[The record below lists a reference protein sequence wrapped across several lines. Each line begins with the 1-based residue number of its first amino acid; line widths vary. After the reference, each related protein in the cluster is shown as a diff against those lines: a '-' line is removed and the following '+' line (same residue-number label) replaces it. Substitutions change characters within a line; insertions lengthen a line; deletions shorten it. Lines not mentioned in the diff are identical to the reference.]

1 MHKICMLLILFI
13 CIFVAQNFAQATYD
27 VVPHLLS
34 TMEGSKSEATPFG
47 VPSNWSWVSGAT
59 SVTLNMPDNFSNAN
73 YWGAIFRGSSNT
85 TPANTEVQI
94 RNMSFWVLYK
104 GESNWIE
111 FQNQKANL
119 GGGTFSPTYNSGGPA
134 PKLRHTVEGTFVV
147 PALGYIWHF
156 WHGPGYKPI
165 RYNDIQEV
173 MVNANI
179 RLVLKDIKGID
190 DRDQADYLI
199 HVGADWRDPKDPNC
213 EKLNFICTSFGL
225 SKFVKITKEWTNCTF
240 HSLSKTDLSSAIPLP
255 PKEAF
260 LKGMSTIK
268 IMPLGDSKTEG
279 GEGSGNSSWRG
290 YLRTS
295 LMKDGYSID
304 YVGPR
309 SNAADGDSDP
319 KDANHAGFGGYT
331 IGPDKQVFS
340 GNETT
345 GIIENLPKYFTA
357 ANPDV
362 VLLAIGV
369 NDFFNASAHP
379 ENYSK
384 TAPDRYQ
391 DLVNKIIQLK
401 PNVKIILGAVEPVKW
416 DKNWGGNANDNNFG
430 ALNAKIKQIADA
442 DLNDNIYFA
451 DIRKDFLTSFNA
463 TDFFDDV
470 HLSKTGAQKVA
481 ASWFKA
487 IDSLLT
493 SWDPRINQPVIEII
507 SPLNNANLIQA
518 DTTKFEVD
526 ATIAGG
532 SIDSI
537 YFYLDGTKI
546 GADSIAPYQ
555 IELTALELGTH
566 SLKALC
572 TYNGKETQWADSI
585 TVEVTASVPP
595 NIKIIAPVNGSLIK
609 DDQQTVLLSAEANDS
624 DGAIDRVEFFL
635 NGELIG
641 EVYASPFTLE
651 WPVTG
656 YGKKIFT
663 AVAID
668 NTDTYSAASQTV
680 INVGD
685 CGPGVNLMP
694 NNEFDNGYLG
704 WRTWFG
710 GTNKMQLGIAK
721 NAGLSGENA
730 LYMQIT
736 DATALDQIRVSRKFN
751 FEKNKTYCFSFM
763 AKASAP
769 KEIKV
774 RLKEKGLDGLE
785 YWSENLTIIKE
796 ASYYGPFQFYSTTDY
811 EAGDLELQ
819 LGADSSDVWIDQLI
833 VNDGGTGESLIP
845 AVSISEPLANST
857 FKEGAEINVSITA
870 TDLWGFITK
879 VELLNGTEK
888 IGETAAKPYQF
899 KIENLKAGM
908 YSLTAKAA
916 NDHSIVNTSPVVSI
930 NIEDAVSTVESLSSE
945 AIKVYPNPTYDYSF
959 SVETGNLSPIQFLEV
974 LDSQGRKVSFDKVI
988 IPGVIQIKLTESS
1001 TDGIYLVKMIFANET
1016 KVAKLQVKR
1025 K

>member
-1 MHKICMLLILFI
+1 MKKAV
-13 CIFVAQNFAQATYD
+13 FVVSFLGCLCLSAAYAQLSDLHNY
-27 VVPHLLS
+27 LLS

-47 VPSNWSWVSGAT
+47 VPSNWSWVTGAT
-59 SVTLNMPDNFSNAN
+59 SVTINMPDNFSHAN
-73 YWGAIFRGSSNT
+73 YWGAIFRGNSNT

-104 GESNWIE
+104 GEAKWIE
-111 FQNQKANL
+111 FQNQKSNL

-134 PKLRHTVEGTFVV
+134 PKLRHTIEGSFVV
-147 PALGYIWHF
+147 PAPGYIWHF
-156 WHGPGYKPI
+156 WNGPGYQPI

-179 RLVLKDIKGID
+179 RLVLKDSKGVD

-213 EKLNFICTSFGL
+213 EKLNFICTPFGI
-225 SKFVKITKEWTNCTF
+225 SKFVKLTNEWTNCTF
-240 HSLSKTDLSSAIPLP
+240 HSLSKTDLNGNVPLP

-268 IMPLGDSKTEG
+268 VMPLGDSKTEG
-279 GEGSGNSSWRG
+279 GGGSGNSSWRG

-295 LMKDGYSID
+295 LMKAGHSID
-304 YVGPR
+304 YVGYR

-319 KDANHAGFGGYT
+319 KDTDHAGFGGYT

-384 TAPDRYQ
+384 TAPERYQ
-391 DLVNKIIQLK
+391 NLVNKIIQLK
-401 PNVKIILGAVEPVKW
+401 PNVKIILGSVEPVKW

-451 DIRKDFLTSFNA
+451 DIRKDFLASFNA

-487 IDSLLT
+487 VDSLLT
-493 SWDPRINQPVIEII
+493 SWDPRIKQLVIKIN
-507 SPLNNANLIQA
+507 SPLNKANLIQA
-518 DTTKFEVD
+518 DTTKFEVN
-526 ATIAGG
+526 ATITGG
-532 SIDSI
+532 SIEYID
-537 YFYLDGTKI
+537 FYLDGTKI
-546 GADSIAPYQ
+546 STDSISPYL
-555 IELTALELGTH
+555 IEVTALELGTH
-566 SLKALC
+566 FLKALC
-572 TYNGKETQWADSI
+572 NYNRNETQWSDSI
-585 TVEVTASVPP
+585 TVEVTTSIPP
-595 NIKIIAPVNGSLIK
+595 TIKIIAPVNGSLIK
-609 DDQQTVLLSAEANDS
+609 DDQQTVLLTAEANDS
-624 DGAIDRVEFFL
+624 DGAIGRVAFFL

-641 EVYASPFTLE
+641 EVYTSPFILE

-656 YGKKIFT
+656 LGKKIFT
-663 AVAID
+663 AVAVD
-668 NTDTYSAASQTV
+668 NTDTYSTASRVT

-685 CGPGVNLMP
+685 CGTGVNLMP

-710 GTNKMQLGIAK
+710 GTNKMQLSIAK

-730 LYMQIT
+730 LHMQVT
-736 DATALDQIRVSRKFN
+736 EATALDQIRVSRKFN

-763 AKASAP
+763 AKASAD
-769 KEIKV
+769 KAIKI

-785 YWSENLTIIKE
+785 YWSENVTITKE
-796 ASYYGPFQFYSTTDY
+796 ASYYGPFQFTSIKDY
-811 EAGDLELQ
+811 QAGDLEFQ
-819 LGADSSDVWIDQLI
+819 LGTDTSDVWIDQLI
-833 VNDGGTGESLIP
+833 VNDGGAGESLIP
-845 AVSISEPLANST
+845 VVSISEPLANST

-908 YSLTAKAA
+908 YSLTAKAT
-916 NDHSIVNTSPVVSI
+916 NDHQLTTTSSVVSF
-930 NIEDAVSTVESLSSE
+930 NVQEVVLALGTLSSE
-945 AIKVYPNPTYDYSF
+945 AIKVYPNPTSDYSF

-974 LDSQGRKVSFDKVI
+974 LDLQGRKVSFDKVSM
-988 IPGVIQIKLTESS
+988 PGVIQIKLSESS
-1001 TDGIYLVKMIFANET
+1001 ADGIYLVKMILANKT
-1016 KVAKLQVKR
+1016 KVAKLLVKR